1 MKLRMANGWGYMRKR
16 IANGLW
22 HFEDGERWVEL
33 DGDFGYGDP
42 VRIARWGDQ
51 DVWLHRYTYGERVC
65 GYPRAALQLTAGH
78 I

>member
-42 VRIARWGDQ
+42 VRIA
-51 DVWLHRYTYGERVC
+51 
-65 GYPRAALQLTAGH
+65 
-78 I
+78 